1 LNGRGRRTYN
11 HADYLKNRATMM
23 QQWAELLDE
32 WKKGDS
38 NILPIKP
45 DVAA

>member
-1 LNGRGRRTYN
+1 MFKHVY
-11 HADYLKNRATMM
+11 YLKNRAMMM
-23 QQWAELLDE
+23 QQWADLLDE

-38 NILPIKP
+38 NIVPIKP